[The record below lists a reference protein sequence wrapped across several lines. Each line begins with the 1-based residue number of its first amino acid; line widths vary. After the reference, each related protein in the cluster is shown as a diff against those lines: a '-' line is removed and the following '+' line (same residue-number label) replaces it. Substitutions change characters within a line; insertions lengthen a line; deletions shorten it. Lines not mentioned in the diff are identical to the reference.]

1 MRKIITLSLL
11 ISLGL
16 MAVLLVFA
24 QVPVPQEIKEC
35 RMRKNL
41 TGADWQNAGFYCP
54 GVNSTCNFE
63 NPPTVGGRPATCA
76 ICCIMDTIYTIADW
90 VFYIVLAVAIIFVIY
105 GAYLIMTAG
114 GAPDKI
120 KNGRDFILWS
130 IVGLIVGLLA
140 KSIPS
145 IARTIIGA

>member
-1 MRKIITLSLL
+1 MKKITLTL
-11 ISLGL
+11 IFLAFL
-16 MAVLLVFA
+16 IIIPILVFA
-24 QVPVPQEIKEC
+24 QITAPTEITQCK
-35 RMRKNL
+35 MRHTL
-41 TGADWQNAGFYCP
+41 TGFTGITCP
-54 GVNSTCNFE
+54 AANGACPYNST
-63 NPPTVGGRPATCA
+63 TYTCA
-76 ICCIMDTIYTIADW
+76 PSCLLDTIFTIADW